1 MARNEKLRKVSLWAA
16 WLVCALATLALLGD
30 FSGTDPL
37 RGIRLSEPPM
47 APGTAFC
54 LLLIGA
60 SLALQN
66 RGNHPR
72 LAPALSL
79 GATLVATLTTVEIL
93 IGGRLLLRGWFG
105 HATPASDSPVPLQA
119 AVAVA
124 VAGLAVAALSLRR
137 RPARWA
143 VSAWL
148 ANLLVAASVA
158 SLMTSAFH
166 PLASVALSFAFGTH
180 ATLALLLVGL
190 GVLLARPEEKFVSML
205 YDAGT
210 TGVLA
215 RRLFIGTAVTPVV
228 LTVFLLTCV
237 RLELLDIADGVILLC
252 GGLILCGAA
261 ISLYSTGAA
270 VVIQEQREE
279 AEQARLLLT
288 ARLQEQAAQLQETV
302 GQRTREL
309 QEANTSLRLAAE
321 SNALLAL
328 VAEHT
333 TNGVVIADA
342 AGGIQWV
349 NAAFTRIT
357 GYALEPIKGRSLV
370 DILPGPGTDP
380 TAVDRLRR
388 ALERAEACHLDML
401 NQTLDHHPF
410 WMAMDVQPVSER
422 SGRLVNFIF
431 VVVDITDE
439 RAAQQRLFSL
449 NERLALATR
458 SAALGVWEWD
468 PEARL
473 SQWDARTLEIYG
485 LRPEQHSGRLEDW
498 AAQLHPEDRDR
509 LLAAIRDLTT
519 GGSYFEQ
526 QFRIYRANDQSLR
539 HIESRA
545 LVQRTAAG
553 ALVRVTGTDR
563 DITAERDAAQQMALL
578 NERLRLALRSS
589 NFGVWEMD
597 VATRRLLWDDRM
609 CELYGI
615 PRLDF
620 DGTRE
625 FWRQRIH
632 PLDRDFAFDPL
643 DRAIAGAS
651 SSYDIEFRIIHPDGS
666 LRHIEAHGYL
676 QRDASG
682 APLRL
687 VGLNRDIT
695 ERKQL
700 EERVKESEAL
710 AREVATIARIGG
722 WEYDL
727 DSAQLTW
734 TDGMRL
740 IHEVDAHFVPSL
752 ESTRAFYP
760 ESPMETWP
768 GIFSPGDP
776 GAPDFDQELRL
787 HGAAGSELWVRILGR
802 TEFGP
807 DGRPARVHGTMQD
820 VTARRES
827 ESSRRELEVQLFQA
841 QKMETLG
848 TLAGGIAH
856 DFNNLLTGIIGY
868 HELAAD
874 SLPEEHPARACLH
887 EAKHASL
894 RARELIEQILTF
906 GRQSSNEGHVA
917 LDLVAVLEEG
927 RRFLRST
934 LPANITIDLQIAP
947 GLPPIVGD
955 ATQIHQVLLN
965 LGSNAAHAMRAS
977 GGTLTVT
984 AAPVENLSDLSM
996 VLGGSTASAYVRL
1009 TVADTGH
1016 GMDEATRRRIF
1027 DPFFTTKNT
1036 REGTG
1041 LGLAVVHG
1049 IVRAHRGA
1057 IDVESRPGEGAK
1069 FHLYLPAATLDNEVV
1084 PAEAT
1089 ESPRGS
1095 GEFIIV
1101 VDDEEIVGTCTKLV
1115 LENKGYITAVF
1126 RSAEECLAAIAN
1138 GSVSCS
1144 LLITDQ
1150 TMPGMQ
1156 GTELIATLRRQLP
1169 TLPVVLM
1176 SGYFSKISP
1185 TDLDALDP
1193 LELVSKPF
1201 TTDELTSA
1209 VHRALHPAK

>member
-1 MARNEKLRKVSLWAA
+1 MATAVS
-16 WLVCALATLALLGD
+16 
-30 FSGTDPL
+30 
-37 RGIRLSEPPM
+37 
-47 APGTAFC
+47 
-54 LLLIGA
+54 
-60 SLALQN
+60 
-66 RGNHPR
+66 
-72 LAPALSL
+72 
-79 GATLVATLTTVEIL
+79 
-93 IGGRLLLRGWFG
+93 
-105 HATPASDSPVPLQA
+105 
-119 AVAVA
+119 
-124 VAGLAVAALSLRR
+124 GLAVAALSLRR
-137 RPARWA
+137 RPARWTA
-143 VSAWL
+143 SAWL
-148 ANLLVAASVA
+148 ANLLLAASIA
-158 SLMTSAFH
+158 SLMTSAFQ
-166 PLASVALSFAFGTH
+166 PLSQVRLSLAFGTP
-180 ATLALLLVGL
+180 ATVVLLLVGV
-190 GVLLARPEEKFVSML
+190 GVQLARPEEKFVSML
-205 YDAGT
+205 YDVGT

-215 RRLFIGTAVTPVV
+215 RRLFIGTAVIPIALTAV
-228 LTVFLLTCV
+228 LLSCV
-237 RLELLDIADGVILLC
+237 SLELLNITDGVILLC

-261 ISLYSTGAA
+261 ISLYSSGAA

-302 GQRTREL
+302 GRRTREL
-309 QEANTSLRLAAE
+309 QEANDSLRLAAE

-357 GYALEPIKGRSLV
+357 GYSLEPIKGKSLAE
-370 DILPGPGTDP
+370 ILPGPDTDP
-380 TAVDRLRR
+380 AVVDRLRR

-401 NQTLDHHPF
+401 NQTHDHHPF
-410 WMAMDVQPVSER
+410 WMALDVQPVSER

-468 PEARL
+468 PQTAL

-485 LRPEQHSGRLEDW
+485 LRPEEHRGRLDEW
-498 AAQLHPEDRDR
+498 AARLHPEDRER
-509 LLAAIRDLTT
+509 LLAAIRDLATS
-519 GGSYFEQ
+519 GNSFEQ
-526 QFRIYRANDQSLR
+526 QFRIVRATDQSVR
-539 HIESRA
+539 HVESRA
-545 LVQRTAAG
+545 LVQRSPTG
-553 ALVRVTGTDR
+553 SLLRVTGTDR
-563 DITAERDAAQQMALL
+563 DITAERDAAQQMGLL

-615 PRLDF
+615 PREDF
-620 DGTRE
+620 DGSRD
-625 FWRQRIH
+625 FWRLRVH
-632 PLDRDFAFDPL
+632 PLDREYAFQQV
-643 DRAIAGAS
+643 DRSIGGAT
-651 SSYDIEFRIIHPDGS
+651 SSYDLEFRIIHPDGS
-666 LRHIEAHGYL
+666 VRHIEAHGYL
-676 QRDASG
+676 QRDPG
-682 APLRL
+682 GNPLRL

-727 DSAQLTW
+727 DTAQLTW

-740 IHEVDAHFVPSL
+740 IHEVDAQFQPSL
-752 ESTRAFYP
+752 ESTRPFYP

-776 GAPDFDQELRL
+776 AAPDFDQELRL
-787 HGAAGSELWVRILGR
+787 CSASGGEFWVRILGR
-802 TEFGP
+802 TEFGS

-874 SLPEEHPARACLH
+874 SLPDDHPARACLH

-917 LDLVAVLEEG
+917 VDLVTVLEEG

-934 LPANITIDLQIAP
+934 LPANISIELRIAP
-947 GLPPIVGD
+947 ELPLVMAD

-965 LGSNAAHAMRAS
+965 LGSNASHAMRAS
-977 GGTLTVT
+977 GGTLTIT
-984 AAPVENLSDLSM
+984 AAPVENIIDLAL
-996 VLGGSTASAYVRL
+996 VLGGSTAGAYVRL

-1041 LGLAVVHG
+1041 LGLAVG
-1049 IVRAHRGA
+1049 EEECPPPPRTMKSCRPNPRTAPADPASSSWWSTTRKSSAPAPSSCSRTRATSPWCSAPPRSA
-1057 IDVESRPGEGAK
+1057 SRPW
-1069 FHLYLPAATLDNEVV
+1069 PAA
-1084 PAEAT
+1084 
-1089 ESPRGS
+1089 R
-1095 GEFIIV
+1095 
-1101 VDDEEIVGTCTKLV
+1101 
-1115 LENKGYITAVF
+1115 
-1126 RSAEECLAAIAN
+1126 
-1138 GSVSCS
+1138 
-1144 LLITDQ
+1144 
-1150 TMPGMQ
+1150 
-1156 GTELIATLRRQLP
+1156 
-1169 TLPVVLM
+1169 
-1176 SGYFSKISP
+1176 
-1185 TDLDALDP
+1185 
-1193 LELVSKPF
+1193 
-1201 TTDELTSA
+1201 
-1209 VHRALHPAK
+1209 